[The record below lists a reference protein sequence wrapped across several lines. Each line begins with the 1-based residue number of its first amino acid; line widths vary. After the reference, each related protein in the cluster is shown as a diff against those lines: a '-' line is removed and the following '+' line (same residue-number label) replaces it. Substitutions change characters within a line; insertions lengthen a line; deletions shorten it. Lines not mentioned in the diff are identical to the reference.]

1 MRVLILTRSRA
12 CQMKRFFYLN
22 VLQMFY
28 KLIQNS
34 KMCTRLWVRAK
45 IFCCDRN
52 GALSKKWHC
61 YRKN

>member
-45 IFCCDRN
+45 IFCFDRN